1 MATAFLVISLF
12 GLLYFLLAKR
22 RFDYFTLSFFSAVF
36 YFSPGFMGYVPVM
49 GQTSGIYETVVITPE
64 TYLVMNI
71 VMIAMLSAAVLFD
84 IQFSGKKYI
93 RLDSKIVEMEKMN
106 VIVNMLLVVACLS
119 AVGNF
124 LTIDTTLLAGGVEKA
139 DLLANNTYFYNF
151 WVYTSLLALFFSYY
165 LGRKLCFVIAL
176 FLLFLD
182 VYFYAMRVHIVL
194 ALMAIIFYWLHSK
207 GPLRL
212 ILKANYGLLLSPLL
226 AFFFIFK
233 SLMRPLNL
241 GNYALFLEKLF
252 DPEVYLYWF
261 VRAEPFNQVAIL
273 NKTMTQDFVAPA
285 SHLLMS
291 IVSIIPYS
299 GGVDFGIP
307 QRFHD
312 YFYPVL
318 FPNMKI
324 GAIASN
330 PWAQLVST
338 GGVLMLLCGTLVFIL
353 LIYVLNYKTSFT
365 KPSITNLALFSIAPV
380 ICFYMHRNDV
390 YFTLLMCKRFIL
402 PLVGLYLVRTFFY
415 QPFPKRL
422 NF

>member
-1 MATAFLVISLF
+1 MVAI
-12 GLLYFLLAKR
+12 
-22 RFDYFTLSFFSAVF
+22 
-36 YFSPGFMGYVPVM
+36 
-49 GQTSGIYETVVITPE
+49 
-64 TYLVMNI
+64 
-71 VMIAMLSAAVLFD
+71 LSAAVLFD

-93 RLDSKIVEMEKMN
+93 RVDSKIVEVKKIN
-106 VIVNMLLVVACLS
+106 FTVKMLLVVACLS

-124 LTIDTTLLAGGVEKA
+124 LTIDLNLLAGGVEKT

-165 LGRKLCFVIAL
+165 LGRKLYFVIAL
-176 FLLFLD
+176 FLLLLD

-194 ALMAIIFYWLHSK
+194 ALMAIIFYWVHSK

-212 ILKANYGLLLSPLL
+212 ILKVNYGILLSPFLL
-226 AFFFIFK
+226 FFFIFK
-233 SLMRPLNL
+233 SLMRPLNE
-241 GNYALFLEKLF
+241 GNYGLFIERLLDSET
-252 DPEVYLYWF
+252 YMYWL

-273 NKTMTQDFVAPA
+273 NKTMTHDFVAPA

-291 IVSIIPYS
+291 IVSMIPYS
-299 GGVDFGIP
+299 GAVDFGIK

-338 GGVLMLLCGTLVFIL
+338 GGVLMLLCGTLAFL
-353 LIYVLNYKTSFT
+353 SLIYILNYKTSYT

-415 QPFPKRL
+415 QLFSKRR